1 MSSSLNNN
9 NPSFFS
15 ESFLSY
21 LNTES
26 NIKSKTFCQE
36 NTNKYHDSSYIWCK
50 VCDKI
55 FCTQCSMNHLI
66 NNQINHCPTEKVF
79 LRKEHF
85 DVEFSRDFDKL
96 KELKNKIGI
105 YFSKKNSELTQ
116 NKINS
121 LKDALDK
128 FRALSNE
135 LFTNIIPKFIQIY
148 SEGIQ
153 KLLKNI
159 KNVKS
164 YGLNEENVNIRYQEI
179 FNKFTQIEKNYT
191 KNEKFEPKMLKHYHD
206 DLIDAYIEIKNLNE
220 LLNKNDMTSNDAN
233 DNFCCSGD
241 YEKINFN
248 LIKSINVVNNFKKD
262 LSCHL
267 NI

>member
-135 LFTNIIPKFIQIY
+135 LFTNIIPKFIKKYNESI
-148 SEGIQ
+148 EN
-153 KLLKNI
+153 L
-159 KNVKS
+159 VKS
-164 YGLNEENVNIRYQEI
+164 LKDVKVISLNQKQV
-179 FNKFTQIEKNYT
+179 
-191 KNEKFEPKMLKHYHD
+191 ML
-206 DLIDAYIEIKNLNE
+206 
-220 LLNKNDMTSNDAN
+220 
-233 DNFCCSGD
+233 
-241 YEKINFN
+241 
-248 LIKSINVVNNFKKD
+248 
-262 LSCHL
+262 
-267 NI
+267 